1 MIVIGIFVYFLLGIV
16 WCYIDVEHFE
26 TRIDNPLA
34 TMIALLIWPL
44 IYLEMLEIGI
54 LFMIGLGVIGLWVYL
69 GEKESRQQNKKL
81 LENIKNMEVK
91 DEKEKNIS
99 RV

>member
-1 MIVIGIFVYFLLGIV
+1 
-16 WCYIDVEHFE
+16 
-26 TRIDNPLA
+26 
-34 TMIALLIWPL
+34 
-44 IYLEMLEIGI
+44 MLEIGI

>member
-1 MIVIGIFVYFLLGIV
+1 MIVIGIFVYFLLGMV

-44 IYLEMLEIGI
+44 SL
-54 LFMIGLGVIGLWVYL
+54 VIRTLQ
-69 GEKESRQQNKKL
+69 SI
-81 LENIKNMEVK
+81 IKFIWK
-91 DEKEKNIS
+91 C
-99 RV
+99 

>member
-16 WCYIDVEHFE
+16 WCYIDVEHFK

-44 IYLEMLEIGI
+44 SL
-54 LFMIGLGVIGLWVYL
+54 VIRTLQSL
-69 GEKESRQQNKKL
+69 
-81 LENIKNMEVK
+81 IKFIWK
-91 DEKEKNIS
+91 C
-99 RV
+99 